1 MTLPP
6 GDVDSGGGAGAI
18 TAGTLEGDDG
28 GEVTDA
34 TGQPV
39 EPQYQAALDAVNAAA
54 ADGDASSIDPTTA
67 LYAVMAQTPGVDD
80 GVIQVAAL
88 AAPGGTALAAGVL
101 ANAGL
106 ISVTSE
112 TASASAADLPA
123 VELLSA
129 GPGGLTPAV
138 SLEVESVSAW
148 EAGWLQSPP
157 PGGSGGTG
165 GNGSPPNGGSDD
177 NPTGDLVN
185 SLYNLAQGLANPF
198 GLGGVAANYA
208 NQLTQL
214 GRLAYDAFQGFE
226 SLGPLVLHA
235 LFGTP
240 ASDPAPAS
248 SFMQGLEAAANQ
260 GQEWSYLGNTAT
272 SAVWNL
278 ATLPGR
284 SFDAAGTAWAAFQQ
298 TGDLSPLVQW
308 AATYGVALYG
318 LGEGASA
325 VAEGGAGPCRRR
337 TRGRLARRR
346 RGRRPGRGRR
356 RWACRPM
363 R

>member
-6 GDVDSGGGAGAI
+6 GDVDSGGGGGAI

-34 TGQPV
+34 TDQPV

-67 LYAVMAQTPGVDD
+67 LYAVLAQTPGVDN
-80 GVIQVAAL
+80 GVIQVADL

-112 TASASAADLPA
+112 TASALAGGLQA
-123 VELLSA
+123 VETPSA

-148 EAGWLQSPP
+148 EAGWSQSPA
-157 PGGSGGTG
+157 PGAS
-165 GNGSPPNGGSDD
+165 GSPSSGGSDD
-177 NPTGDLVN
+177 NPTRDLVN
-185 SLYNLAQGLANPF
+185 SLYDLGQGLANPF
-198 GLGGVAANYA
+198 GLGGVAANQLNY
-208 NQLTQL
+208 LTQL
-214 GRLAYDAFQGFE
+214 GYVAWDLIRDDAAE
-226 SLGPLVLHA
+226 LSLGLHA

-240 ASDPAPAS
+240 AYDPVQTS
-248 SFMQGLEAAANQ
+248 SFMQGVEAAADH
-260 GQEWSYLGNTAT
+260 GQMWSYIGAHGDVGDVEPGDSTGPVVHGGGRGV
-272 SAVWNL
+272 AV
-278 ATLPGR
+278 LPGHR
-284 SFDAAGTAWAAFQQ
+284 RPDAAGAVG
-298 TGDLSPLVQW
+298 GDLRGGVVRAGRRRVGGGGGGRGPL
-308 AATYGVALYG
+308 AGG
-318 LGEGASA
+318 GR
-325 VAEGGAGPCRRR
+325 GGAG
-337 TRGRLARRR
+337 RGGGGGAGLGGA
-346 RGRRPGRGRR
+346 GR

-363 R
+363 W